1 MSLRY
6 ERVVGKPV
14 RVQIPPSTPSESLKG
29 IQDGAGFPFF
39 VKTARLANFR
49 LAAIAMWLPFDLGL
63 GRAFMSK

>member
-14 RVQIPPSTPSESLKG
+14 RVQIPPS
-29 IQDGAGFPFF
+29 FF